1 MHQINQH
8 NNEQAVKKED
18 ILKWIPKTNSSFKLI
33 ESLLSTPTNL
43 QEILN
48 YNPIIISVLV
58 DQPYKRELL
67 TIIYKLLFIVHFT
80 SSHFKILRTNINFV
94 CDEEYFIKIGFFIK
108 PPNFLKKLSKST
120 LDFLTIEEIY
130 KFKEFIY
137 LAKNN
142 AIFYKK
148 IYVHKLFKNERLRIL
163 QLVKDKNEIVSL
175 KNYTLEQADYL
186 YSIRKEL
193 STKNIL
199 QIVEYKIKKGI
210 ISKYKYKMRYLLIVF
225 KKLEEKYFN
234 PKISKENI
242 SKNLPYK
249 FKNKNVQEWIRYFII
264 KTKRYEVDT
273 QYFTVLKGNE
283 ILRKY
288 FLYQVKDEIDSFIVE
303 NIENIENLTYILDFI
318 RYTKRFE
325 YLLKLL
331 RGTECENIKSL
342 IKEIDIVNEEIAKEA
357 CKITENKKLILYI
370 IRCQYD
376 VLEELYNNDLFLQF
390 INSFDA
396 NILVKHTDLIFVRKD
411 VYENEKI
418 FKELI
423 NKLHKEL
430 PEKDRVFLYI
440 LKYMNNNHQD
450 YLYDICPLFF
460 DDTKYMSFY
469 VHICL
474 KYNKIPYGIMK
485 YKINRDKIMLNFIY
499 DKKLF
504 LEYIKYE
511 INPKVLFKILNKLQ
525 NKKNTTSL
533 VPEDVYR
540 VLIDLNLDNKKLIN
554 ILKGKLKGLKY
565 LIDTGEISC
574 LLNLLIEYK
583 NKKIIKG
590 ILREIIEC
598 IELDKHLNFIIKDL
612 LLISLD

>member
-193 STKNIL
+193 STTN
-199 QIVEYKIKKGI
+199 
-210 ISKYKYKMRYLLIVF
+210 
-225 KKLEEKYFN
+225 
-234 PKISKENI
+234 
-242 SKNLPYK
+242 
-249 FKNKNVQEWIRYFII
+249 
-264 KTKRYEVDT
+264 
-273 QYFTVLKGNE
+273 
-283 ILRKY
+283 
-288 FLYQVKDEIDSFIVE
+288 
-303 NIENIENLTYILDFI
+303 
-318 RYTKRFE
+318 
-325 YLLKLL
+325 
-331 RGTECENIKSL
+331 C
-342 IKEIDIVNEEIAKEA
+342 
-357 CKITENKKLILYI
+357 
-370 IRCQYD
+370 
-376 VLEELYNNDLFLQF
+376 
-390 INSFDA
+390 
-396 NILVKHTDLIFVRKD
+396 
-411 VYENEKI
+411 
-418 FKELI
+418 
-423 NKLHKEL
+423 
-430 PEKDRVFLYI
+430 
-440 LKYMNNNHQD
+440 
-450 YLYDICPLFF
+450 
-460 DDTKYMSFY
+460 
-469 VHICL
+469 
-474 KYNKIPYGIMK
+474 
-485 YKINRDKIMLNFIY
+485 
-499 DKKLF
+499 
-504 LEYIKYE
+504 
-511 INPKVLFKILNKLQ
+511 
-525 NKKNTTSL
+525 
-533 VPEDVYR
+533 
-540 VLIDLNLDNKKLIN
+540 
-554 ILKGKLKGLKY
+554 
-565 LIDTGEISC
+565 
-574 LLNLLIEYK
+574 
-583 NKKIIKG
+583 
-590 ILREIIEC
+590 
-598 IELDKHLNFIIKDL
+598 
-612 LLISLD
+612 